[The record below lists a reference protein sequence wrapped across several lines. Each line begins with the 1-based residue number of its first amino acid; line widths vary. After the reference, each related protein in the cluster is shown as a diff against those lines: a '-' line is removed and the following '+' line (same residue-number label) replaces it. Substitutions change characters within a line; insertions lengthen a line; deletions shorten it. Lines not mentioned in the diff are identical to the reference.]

1 MNSDERRIE
10 INAESD
16 VAHAVYQAH
25 DLTASVGF
33 RKTDQFMVA
42 TSVSELARNVALH
55 AGSGV
60 MTLRTI
66 TEEGRIGVEVVTED
80 EGPGISDINQ
90 ALTEGYSTI
99 GTLGLG
105 LPGVKRLMDNFSFD
119 AERVSG
125 TRIAVRKW
133 CR

>member
-1 MNSDERRIE
+1 MNSDERRVE
-10 INAESD
+10 VNAESD
-16 VAHAVYQAH
+16 VAYAVFQAH
-25 DLTASVGF
+25 DLTASAGF

-42 TSVSELARNVALH
+42 TSVSELARNIALH

-60 MTLRTI
+60 ITLRTI
-66 TEEGRIGVEVVTED
+66 TEKGRMGVEVVTED
-80 EGPGISDINQ
+80 EGPGINDINQ

-105 LPGVKRLMDNFSFD
+105 LPGVKRLMDDFLFD
-119 AERVSG
+119 AGCVSG